1 MSHSLRKRIKRSIYR
16 YILRGVY
23 RDLLEEEFVRRVIVS
38 VSRPLGQFDDGAQYA
53 HLAVSGLRSESGV
66 ILGEVVHSLRRF
78 AKPEHLLLLAGE
90 RRSERAAYSTSAG
103 IPIEQILTAGLHED
117 MDYHWNFEVAPPDI
131 PAVDIIA
138 SQAMLEHLVDPYR
151 HLCDCYGLLKPGGIL
166 IVHTELPGFQYH
178 RFPVDC
184 FRFYPDWFEEVAMR
198 LSANVVARFLSV
210 EGHVVY
216 CLAKPRGCTEGTT

>member
-1 MSHSLRKRIKRSIYR
+1 MPHSLRKRIKRSIYR
-16 YILRGVY
+16 YLLRGVY
-23 RDLLEEEFVRRVIVS
+23 RDLLEEEFARRVIVS
-38 VSRPLGQFDDGAQYA
+38 VSRQLGQFEDGAQYT
-53 HLAVSGLRSESGV
+53 HLAVSGLYSESSV

-90 RRSERAAYSTSAG
+90 RRSERAAYSRSAG

-117 MDYHWNFEVAPPDI
+117 MDYHWNYEAAPPDI

-151 HLCDCYGLLKPGGIL
+151 HMCDCYGLLKPGGIL

-184 FRFYPDWFEEVAMR
+184 CRFYPDWFEEVAMR

-210 EGHVVY
+210 EGHIVY
-216 CLAKPRGCTEGTT
+216 CLGKPTRYAESTE